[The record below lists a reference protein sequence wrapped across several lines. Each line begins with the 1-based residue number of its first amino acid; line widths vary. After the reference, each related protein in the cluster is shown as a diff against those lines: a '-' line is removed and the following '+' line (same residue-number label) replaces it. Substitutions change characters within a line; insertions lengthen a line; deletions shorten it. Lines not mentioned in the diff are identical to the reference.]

1 MECAANAA
9 MTAPDK
15 INDDLLIKYR
25 KLIALLDEHEM
36 LDKL

>member
-9 MTAPDK
+9 TRAPDK

-25 KLIALLDEHEM
+25 KLTALLEEHEM
-36 LDKL
+36 SDKL

>member
-1 MECAANAA
+1 MSGLE
-9 MTAPDK
+9 K
-15 INDDLLIKYR
+15 INDLLVKYR

>member
-1 MECAANAA
+1 

-15 INDDLLIKYR
+15 INDDLLVKYR